1 MNKEILDK
9 VDEIINVIEN
19 SKEYQKYLL
28 LQKEIKKDKEL
39 TSLINKVRI
48 LQQDYIHK
56 RIKKEVL
63 DKETKE
69 LNNYP
74 LYREYT
80 NTLQE
85 INNIYGIIE
94 NILNN
99 YFQEKMN

>member
-56 RIKKEVL
+56 KIKKEVL